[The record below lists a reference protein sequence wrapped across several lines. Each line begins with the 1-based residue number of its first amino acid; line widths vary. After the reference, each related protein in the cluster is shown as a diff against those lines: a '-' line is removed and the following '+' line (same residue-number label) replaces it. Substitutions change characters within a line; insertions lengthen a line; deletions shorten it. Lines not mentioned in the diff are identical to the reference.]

1 MLKITVKKMTKTT
14 LHKKTKMMVQ

>member
-14 LHKKTKMMVQ
+14 LHKKTKMMV